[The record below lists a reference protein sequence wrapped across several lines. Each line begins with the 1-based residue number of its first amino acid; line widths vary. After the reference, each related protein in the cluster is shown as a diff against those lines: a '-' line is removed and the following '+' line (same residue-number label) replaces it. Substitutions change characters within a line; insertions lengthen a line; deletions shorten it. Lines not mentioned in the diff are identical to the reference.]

1 MGIERTIY
9 LDDFLENGIISEKH
23 FRNKVKEINWKEYE
37 GLKVLIKGCS
47 STPVPTWAYLILTA
61 NLSQNASEILYG
73 EPCSAIKIFKK

>member
-23 FRNKVKEINWKEYE
+23 FRNKVEEINWKEYE

-73 EPCSAIKIFKK
+73 APCSAIKIFKK